1 MTGEYVFELI
11 PPDPADAGRGLSALP
26 EPSPW
31 DLFFDIEA
39 DPWATEVGLE
49 YLLGVVE
56 EVDGE
61 PRYLDIWATSQ
72 EEEKAAFERFIRL
85 VIDRLDAHPEMHVY
99 HYGGYESGAIKRL
112 MQRHGTC
119 VDEVDRLLR
128 GDVLVDLLNVV
139 RQGVRASLESYSL
152 KQIEKFYM
160 PAREGPVTEAGFSV
174 VAFETWLKE
183 GDQTILDG
191 IAAYNR
197 DDCVSTWLLRGWL
210 EDRRAEAVDRWPDLD
225 WERPVAPSRRRRP
238 RRSTT
243 GSRPSRSASRV

>member
-1 MTGEYVFELI
+1 
-11 PPDPADAGRGLSALP
+11 
-26 EPSPW
+26 
-31 DLFFDIEA
+31 
-39 DPWATEVGLE
+39 
-49 YLLGVVE
+49 
-56 EVDGE
+56 
-61 PRYLDIWATSQ
+61 
-72 EEEKAAFERFIRL
+72 
-85 VIDRLDAHPEMHVY
+85 MHVY

-128 GDVLVDLLNVV
+128 GNVLVDLLNVV

-191 IAAYNR
+191 SRHITKTTA
-197 DDCVSTWLLRGWL
+197 
-210 EDRRAEAVDRWPDLD
+210 
-225 WERPVAPSRRRRP
+225 SRRGSSAVARGSPVGGGGALAHP
-238 RRSTT
+238 RL
-243 GSRPSRSASRV
+243 GSPGPHAPGAVRGAQ